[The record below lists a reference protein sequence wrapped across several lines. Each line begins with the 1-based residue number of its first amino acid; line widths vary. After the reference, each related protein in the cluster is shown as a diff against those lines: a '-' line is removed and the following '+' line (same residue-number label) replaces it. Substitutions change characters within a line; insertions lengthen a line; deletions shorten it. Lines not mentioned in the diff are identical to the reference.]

1 MCDRSHCSDPAKWSL
16 SMKSTTYVLNVCKR
30 CLVELVAD
38 LDSELKDKLV
48 KQPLPGP
55 SELKS

>member
-1 MCDRSHCSDPAKWSL
+1 
-16 SMKSTTYVLNVCKR
+16 MKSTTYVLNVCKR